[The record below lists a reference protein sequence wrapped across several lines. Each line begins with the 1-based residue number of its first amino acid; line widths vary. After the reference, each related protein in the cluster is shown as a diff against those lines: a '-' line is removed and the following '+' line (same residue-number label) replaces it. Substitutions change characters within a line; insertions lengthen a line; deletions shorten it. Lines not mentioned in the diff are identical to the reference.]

1 VKTLS
6 LSGRPPLRFSTHWSS
21 TETAL
26 VALGAGVLALVACV
40 ALPLVLALALFLTA
54 FSTGAF
60 AVARAVARRC
70 DEAEPFVHGP
80 TILPPAV

>member
-6 LSGRPPLRFSTHWSS
+6 LTGHLPLLLGARWSS
-21 TETAL
+21 SETKL
-26 VALGAGVLALVACV
+26 VGLGAGVLALVACV
-40 ALPLVLALALFLTA
+40 ALPLVLSLALFLTA
-54 FSTGAF
+54 LSTGAF

-70 DEAEPFVHGP
+70 DEAQPFVHGP